1 MYPFNQ
7 KNLVISKLHSSLSPK
22 SRLHSPQPLT
32 QKSSL
37 SSLMIRPRWS
47 KLRSII
53 LAWNPLPL
61 TTLASVNEDFR
72 RQMPSVS
79 IVSELSWYL
88 GGFLLP
94 KDSLFKLLRCLES
107 MLMQPFLAFPL
118 TDEDLS
124 LPCSPLDP
132 YLRSSLTEYRSLLY
146 ILCSILNLILILH
159 YFHCL
164 ESDLHY

>member
-7 KNLVISKLHSSLSPK
+7 KNLVISMLNSSLFPK

-32 QKSSL
+32 QKSSPM
-37 SSLMIRPRWS
+37 SLMIRLRWS
-47 KLRSII
+47 RLRSII
-53 LAWNPLPL
+53 QAWLPLSL
-61 TTLASVNEDFR
+61 TTLASMNGDSH

-79 IVSELSWYL
+79 VVNELSWYL

-94 KDSLFKLLRCLES
+94 KDPQFMLLRCLKS
-107 MLMQPFLAFPL
+107 MLAQPFLAFPL
-118 TDEDLS
+118 TDGDLF

-132 YLRSSLTEYRSLLY
+132 YLRSSLVEYRSLLY
-146 ILCSILNLILILH
+146 ILCSILHLILILH

-164 ESDLHY
+164 ESDQHY